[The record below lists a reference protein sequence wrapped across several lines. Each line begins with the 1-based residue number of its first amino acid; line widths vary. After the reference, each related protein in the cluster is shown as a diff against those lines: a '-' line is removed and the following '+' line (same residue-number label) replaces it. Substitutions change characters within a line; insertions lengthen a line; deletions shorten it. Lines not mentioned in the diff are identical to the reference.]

1 MKSLKWIVL
10 VNIFLVLS
18 GCSVFGKKTGN
29 EPVKLVKFE
38 ATAKINRVWST
49 NVGAG
54 QGPGFTRLSP
64 VMDGDR
70 IYTVDH
76 KGEVVALARSNGKK
90 IWNRKLRDAVSAGIS
105 LEHGLLLIATT
116 AGELVALTPA
126 DGQELWRTQLEG
138 EVLATPRTNGQVVAA
153 QTINGRIYVV
163 DAKTGKDL
171 WFYENPPPV
180 LTLRGTPSPVVTD
193 NAIYAGFSNG
203 RFMAFNP
210 DNGSILWEQRIAIPQ
225 GRSELSRMVDIHATP
240 ILHEGILYVST
251 YQGKIA
257 ALARG
262 TGSGI
267 WSQDSS
273 SSESI
278 ALFGN
283 RLYLTQSDSTVVA
296 YNATTGEILWEND
309 QLLRRGLN
317 GPQIIGDYLAV
328 VDYKGYMH
336 VLNRDTGELAAR
348 TRVNRKGA
356 RGPMLSDGEILYVYG
371 NNGKLAAFRATEK

>member
-371 NNGKLAAFRATEK
+371 NNGKLAAFRAAEK

>member
-64 VMDGDR
+64 VMEGDR

-90 IWNRKLRDAVSAGIS
+90 IWNRKLHDAVSAGIT

-138 EVLATPRTNGQVVAA
+138 EVLAAPRTNGQVVAA

-240 ILHEGILYVST
+240 ILHEGMLYVST
-251 YQGKIA
+251 YQGKVA

-273 SSESI
+273 SSESM

-283 RLYLTQSDSTVVA
+283 RLYLTQSDSTVIA

-309 QLLRRGLN
+309 QMLRRGLN

-336 VLNRDTGELAAR
+336 VLNRDSGELAAR

-356 RGPMLSDGEILYVYG
+356 RGAMLTDGEILYVYG
-371 NNGKLAAFRATEK
+371 NNGKLVAFRAAEK

>member
-1 MKSLKWIVL
+1 MKSIKWIVL
-10 VNIFLVLS
+10 INVLLLLS
-18 GCSVFGKKTGN
+18 GCSIFAKKTGN
-29 EPVKLVKFE
+29 EPVNLVKFE
-38 ATAKINRVWST
+38 ATAKVNRVWST

-64 VMDGDR
+64 TIDGDR

-76 KGEVVALARSNGKK
+76 QGEVIALNRSNGKK
-90 IWNRKLRDAVSAGIS
+90 IWTRKLRDAVSAGITM
-105 LEHGLLLIATT
+105 EHGLLLIATA
-116 AGELVALTPA
+116 AGEVVALTAA
-126 DGQELWRTQLEG
+126 DGQELWRNQLEG
-138 EVLATPRTNGQVVAA
+138 EVLAAPRTNGQVVAA
-153 QTINGRIYVV
+153 QTINGRIYAM

-180 LTLRGTPSPVVTD
+180 LTLRGTPSPIVTD

-225 GRSELSRMVDIHATP
+225 GRSELSRMVDVHATP
-240 ILHEGILYVST
+240 ILHEGILYVSA

-273 SSESI
+273 SSESM

-283 RLYLTQSDSTVVA
+283 TLYLTQSDSRVVA
-296 YNATTGEILWEND
+296 YNAITGEILWENGEM
-309 QLLRRGLN
+309 LRRGLN

-336 VLNRDTGELAAR
+336 LLRRDNGELAAR

-356 RGPMLSDGEILYVYG
+356 RGAMLTDGEILYVYG
-371 NNGKLAAFRATEK
+371 NNGKLAAYRAAEK